1 MKPLKLRRLVLGT
14 FLVLT
19 ITPLQVVHGQ
29 SSAPT
34 TSISSNAGGG
44 SASPPAAPPSSNGG
58 LEEIVVTA
66 QRRSENV
73 QTVPIAVTV
82 LTADA
87 LESKRVETTDDLNLL
102 VPGLNVSR
110 ATSTGVTYI
119 RGVGTNTVNPGVE
132 PPIAFYTDGVYA
144 AGAYSD
150 IASFSNLDHI
160 EVLKG
165 PQGTLF
171 GRNSMGGLINII
183 TKDPSEEFSG
193 HITGGYGNY
202 DTGEGNL
209 YLTGPV
215 AQGLAADISLYG
227 IDQGDGWG
235 TNLTTG
241 RQVNYRDEAAARTK
255 WQYKP
260 SDNTTFTF
268 AADYSRTVSDWG
280 NIAQPLPGLPTPPA
294 SFPAVFR
301 GTIYDATST
310 IPSKDTIINYGAYFR
325 INHDLGAVRIAD
337 TTAYRQT
344 RVVTLIDDGES
355 QVPTTAGFFDPDIT
369 QTFSQELQILSPE
382 SSDIQWIA
390 GLYYFNSNAGNK
402 PLTISGPGEGAKQYE
417 RIYESINTNS
427 YSGFAQMTIPIFTPQ
442 TKLTLGIRYTEDLK
456 SIVGSVDT
464 ALASLG
470 SVAGDKS
477 WGDLTYRAAL
487 QRQLTPNVLAYVST
501 STGFKSGTYN
511 ASNPLQ
517 PPVNPETLTDYEA
530 GLKTE
535 LADHRIR
542 LNLSGFY
549 YDYKNLQLSQ
559 SVGSEVIL
567 SNAARAEIYGGEI
580 EGEADVVHNFSITYG
595 VSLLHSEYTSFKN
608 AVSFVTSPTTGLG
621 VATTVNETGNELQR
635 TPTQTYDLGFDYS
648 LPTSVGEFGLD
659 GTYAYN
665 GGLYFDPDNQYRQ
678 GGYGLVNGELRWR
691 PNDRRYQVR
700 AWIKNALNKQ
710 YYDLIR
716 TGPGIPPDGYP
727 GPPRTFGVSF
737 ELKF

>member
-1 MKPLKLRRLVLGT
+1 MKPLKLRLLVIGT
-14 FLVLT
+14 ILATTF
-19 ITPLQVVHGQ
+19 TPLQLVHGQ

-34 TSISSNAGGG
+34 INMESNAAGA

-66 QRRSENV
+66 QRRSENL
-73 QTVPIAVTV
+73 QKVPIAVTV
-82 LTADA
+82 LSADT
-87 LESKRVETTDDLNLL
+87 LESKRVQTTDDLNLL

-119 RGVGTNTVNPGVE
+119 RGVGVNTVNPGVE
-132 PPIAFYTDGVYA
+132 PPVAFYTDGVYA
-144 AGAYSD
+144 PGAYAD
-150 IASFSNLDHI
+150 ITSFANVDHI

-171 GRNSMGGLINII
+171 GRNSTGGLINII
-183 TKDPSEEFSG
+183 TKDPSDEFSG
-193 HITGGYGNY
+193 HVTGGYGNY

-268 AADYSRTVSDWG
+268 AADYARTVSDWG
-280 NIAQPLPGLPTPPA
+280 NIAQPLPGLPAPPP

-301 GTIYDATST
+301 GTIYDATTT
-310 IPSKDTIINYGAYFR
+310 IPAKDRILNTGAYFR
-325 INHDLGAVRIAD
+325 INHDTGSVRIVD
-337 TTAYRQT
+337 TTAYRQY

-355 QVPTTAGFFDPDIT
+355 QVPTTAGYFDPDIT
-369 QTFSQELQILSPE
+369 QSWSHELQILSPE

-402 PLTISGPGEGAKQYE
+402 PLTIYGPGEGAAQYA

-427 YSGFAQMTIPIFTPQ
+427 YSGFAQATIPIFTPE
-442 TKLTLGIRYTEDLK
+442 TKLTLGVRYTEDMK
-456 SIVGSVDT
+456 SIVGSVTT
-464 ALASLG
+464 ALKTVGTVDA
-470 SVAGDKS
+470 DKS

-487 QRQLTPNVLAYVST
+487 QRQLTPDVLAYVST
-501 STGFKSGTYN
+501 STGFKSGIYN

-530 GLKTE
+530 GVKTE
-535 LADHRIR
+535 LADHRVR
-542 LNLSGFY
+542 LNVSGFFY
-549 YDYKNLQLSQ
+549 NYKNLQLNQ
-559 SVGSEVIL
+559 IVGAEAVL
-567 SNAARAEIYGGEI
+567 SNAARAQIYGGEI
-580 EGEADVVHNFSITYG
+580 EGEADVVHNLAITYG
-595 VSLLHSEYTSFKN
+595 ISLLHSEYTSFKN

-621 VATTVNETGNELQR
+621 VATEVNETGNELQR
-635 TPTQTYDLGFDYS
+635 TPNQTYDLGFDYV
-648 LPTSVGEFGLD
+648 LPTDVGEFGLN

-678 GGYGLVNGELRWR
+678 GGYGLVNGELRWK
-691 PNDRRYQVR
+691 PNGRRYLVR
-700 AWIKNALNKQ
+700 AWVKNALDKQ
-710 YYDLIR
+710 YYELIR
-716 TGPGIPPDGYP
+716 TGPGIPPDGFP
-727 GPPRTFGVSF
+727 GAPRTFGVSF